1 MRFDSESYNEEAIV
15 PETRSIWLPVN
26 TQVQQTIPF
35 KLATSLLFLQDRF
48 INLDELTELEDDTVF
63 RFKIEPFKS
72 YEKDYDV
79 QVDITIEMDL
89 NLTVVAREGYT
100 VLDWVSDI
108 GGMQGMLLGFFA
120 FIVAFWNYNQF

>member
-1 MRFDSESYNEEAIV
+1 M
-15 PETRSIWLPVN
+15 
-26 TQVQQTIPF
+26 QQTIPF

-120 FIVAFWNYNQF
+120 FMVAFWNYN

>member
-1 MRFDSESYNEEAIV
+1 M
-15 PETRSIWLPVN
+15 
-26 TQVQQTIPF
+26 QQTIPF

-120 FIVAFWNYNQF
+120 FMVAFWNYNQF

>member
-1 MRFDSESYNEEAIV
+1 
-15 PETRSIWLPVN
+15 
-26 TQVQQTIPF
+26 
-35 KLATSLLFLQDRF
+35 LFLQDRF
-48 INLDELTELEDDTVF
+48 INLDDITELEDQSVF
-63 RFKIEPFKS
+63 RFNIEPFKS

-89 NLTVVAREGYT
+89 NLTVILREGYT

-120 FIVAFWNYNQF
+120 TMVALWNYN